1 MVDVHMQAELMFQVS
16 FSLCE
21 TALITFKITLI
32 LIYF

>member
-1 MVDVHMQAELMFQVS
+1 MVDVNAQVELMFQVS

-21 TALITFKITLI
+21 TALITLKITLI